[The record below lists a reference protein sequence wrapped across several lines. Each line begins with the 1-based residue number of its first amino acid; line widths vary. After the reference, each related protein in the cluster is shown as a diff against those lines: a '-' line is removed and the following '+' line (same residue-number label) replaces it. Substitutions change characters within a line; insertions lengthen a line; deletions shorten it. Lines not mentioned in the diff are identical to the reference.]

1 MRTYRNSSEQ
11 ILTNSYINPLK
22 KAIEQENMEIFSDE
36 EANLKE
42 SDEEENYQKI
52 SDLNFVNNQNS

>member
-1 MRTYRNSSEQ
+1 
-11 ILTNSYINPLK
+11 
-22 KAIEQENMEIFSDE
+22 MEIFSDE